1 MKCEIPL
8 TCEQSIFAA
17 ENHNLV
23 YKFLNE
29 NNLPENEYY
38 DIVIFGYLKAVRD
51 YLTQPSLQKYTFATI
66 CWRIMSRSL
75 FNYYKAQRSGKRNAQ
90 TISIHVSPYEDGLP
104 LEQTIPAPDTLMLRI
119 ETDLL
124 LHDLASRV
132 SRQQM
137 DMVRLKTSGYG
148 NREIAQK
155 QNISM
160 KRVREL
166 LDEVKTVLESIC
178 YG

>member
-1 MKCEIPL
+1 MKREIPL

-38 DIVIFGYLKAVRD
+38 DIVIFGYLKAVQNYFNRP
-51 YLTQPSLQKYTFATI
+51 LLQKYTFATI
-66 CWRIMSRSL
+66 AWRTMTQSL
-75 FNYYKAQRSGKRNAQ
+75 SNYYKSQNCPKRNAQ

-166 LDEVKTVLESIC
+166 LDEVKTVLEGIC